1 MAIRHPSPA
10 AKWLFIFPRLGITRQ
25 IITQVDSIK
34 ARADGGR
41 GGSPFHDVVRPA
53 AEEKRRREGGKEKE
67 KNGIKSTQM
76 RTQSS
81 GVKKDTQAE
90 AKVLEQCH
98 TII

>member
-53 AEEKRRREGGKEKE
+53 AEEKRRRKGEKKKEKRHQFNADAHAVIWGE
-67 KNGIKSTQM
+67 KGHP
-76 RTQSS
+76 
-81 GVKKDTQAE
+81 G
-90 AKVLEQCH
+90 
-98 TII
+98 